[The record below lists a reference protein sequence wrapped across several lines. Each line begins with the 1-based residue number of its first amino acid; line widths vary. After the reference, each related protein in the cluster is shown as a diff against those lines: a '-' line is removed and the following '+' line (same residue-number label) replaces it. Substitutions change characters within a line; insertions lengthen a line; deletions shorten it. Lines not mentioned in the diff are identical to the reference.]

1 MSEPIREPPDEH
13 RDKPQPEPTDG
24 QEVPEQTE
32 TRPIEE
38 WLAELDGVCQ
48 EMAKRLQNVEERLDK
63 CEAQLKEHSEALETL
78 RTQRPAGEASDP
90 VEAMPSRWLIADIWH
105 DVRLVVRMFRDA
117 RYRVA
122 WTTSIIALG
131 ALIYLLFGTWLRNW
145 LGWGWNV
152 PVLSYVDIVVVAYL
166 GLKVLSREL
175 RRYEYFLQTRRGR

>member
-1 MSEPIREPPDEH
+1 MSEPIRELPDER
-13 RDKPQPEPTDG
+13 RDRPHPEPSDG
-24 QEVPEQTE
+24 QKVPEQSE
-32 TRPIEE
+32 ARPIEE
-38 WLAELDGVCQ
+38 CVAELEGVC
-48 EMAKRLQNVEERLDK
+48 EDLAKQLQSVEERLGK
-63 CEAQLKEHSEALETL
+63 CEAQLKEHSEVLETL
-78 RTQRPAGEASDP
+78 RNQRPTGEASDP
-90 VEAMPSRWLIADIWH
+90 GEALPSRWLIADIWH

-122 WTTSIIALG
+122 WTTSLIALG

>member
-1 MSEPIREPPDEH
+1 MSEPLREPPDEH
-13 RDKPQPEPTDG
+13 RDKPAPTDG
-24 QEVPEQTE
+24 QKVQEQTD

-38 WLAELDGVCQ
+38 RVEELEGVC
-48 EMAKRLQNVEERLDK
+48 EDLAKHLQSVEERLGK
-63 CEAQLKEHSEALETL
+63 CEAQLKEHSEALEAL
-78 RTQRPAGEASDP
+78 RNQWPVGETSDQ
-90 VEAMPSRWLIADIWH
+90 VEAMPSRWLVADIWH

-122 WTTSIIALG
+122 WSTSIIALG

-175 RRYEYFLQTRRGR
+175 RRYEYFLQTRRLR